1 MWSLALENPADLKYT
16 ETHEWVRTNSDGTV
30 TVGITDHAQAA
41 LGEMVYVEL
50 PDVGRQVARSE
61 ALIVVESTKAA
72 SDAYAPVAGEIVA
85 INETLAD
92 APQQVNEDP
101 YGTGWLIR
109 IRPADA
115 AELGTLLSATD
126 YTAGPGSD

>member
-16 ETHEWVRTNSDGTV
+16 ETHEWVRTNPDGTV

-50 PDVGRQVARSE
+50 PDVGRKVARGES
-61 ALIVVESTKAA
+61 LIVVESTKAA
-72 SDAYAPVAGEIVA
+72 SDAYAPLAGEIVA
-85 INETLAD
+85 VNEALAD

-101 YGTGWLIR
+101 YGSGWLIQ
-109 IRPADA
+109 IRPSDA

>member
-16 ETHEWVRTNSDGTV
+16 ETHEWVRTNSDGTI

-50 PDVGRQVARSE
+50 PDVGRKVARGES
-61 ALIVVESTKAA
+61 LIVVESTKAA
-72 SDAYAPVAGEIVA
+72 SDAYAPIAGEIVA
-85 INETLAD
+85 INEALAD

-101 YGTGWLIR
+101 YGAGWLIQ
-109 IRPADA
+109 IRPSDA

>member
-16 ETHEWVRTNSDGTV
+16 ETHEWVRANPDGTV

-50 PDVGRQVARSE
+50 PDVGRKVARGES
-61 ALIVVESTKAA
+61 LIVVESTKAA
-72 SDAYAPVAGEIVA
+72 SDAYAPLGGEIVA
-85 INETLAD
+85 VNEALAD

-101 YGTGWLIR
+101 YGTGWLIQ
-109 IRPADA
+109 IRPSDA
-115 AELGTLLSATD
+115 AELGTLLSAGD